1 MSNSCY
7 SFLKCLK
14 EFASENIWIWIFQWK
29 TFIKKINFFLNVDLG
44 LFTLL
49 NSSSVSFDKL
59 NFSKILSITFKF
71 VGVKFFVI
79 SSFVITSMPLGF
91 IVIYSSLSNLTPDV
105 SYLYLLFFMRLI
117 LRGNYQFY

>member
-1 MSNSCY
+1 M
-7 SFLKCLK
+7 
-14 EFASENIWIWIFQWK
+14 WK